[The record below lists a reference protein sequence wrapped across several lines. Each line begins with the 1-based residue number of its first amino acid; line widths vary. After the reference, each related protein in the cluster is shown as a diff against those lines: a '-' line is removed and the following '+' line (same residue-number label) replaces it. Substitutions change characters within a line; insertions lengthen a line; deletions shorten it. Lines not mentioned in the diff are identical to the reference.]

1 MEINDKI
8 FGFAYMMAFRD
19 ATMRNAFPRSRCAD
33 SENIKSIESNQL
45 DEVFHKKKKLIK
57 DYSESIVRDYID
69 DILSG
74 KNPDTLA
81 VIKSLCS
88 EENAEVITS
97 NGFTFG
103 NAQKLVNMT
112 AKYMFLSVYNDPKI
126 RKNYVSCHCPMDSVM
141 MVRIRENNRKYGL
154 GNIKWKYSWSRL
166 GIEDESVKE
175 YERFQEYIRKIA
187 EKEGILP
194 IEVDFLLWDD

>member
-1 MEINDKI
+1 MDMNDKV

-19 ATMRNAFPRSRCAD
+19 ATMRNAFPRRDGESDKTLQDRKT
-33 SENIKSIESNQL
+33 EIKKHSNQ
-45 DEVFHKKKKLIK
+45 
-57 DYSESIVRDYID
+57 IVHDYID
-69 DILSG
+69 AIMSG
-74 KNPDTLA
+74 QNTDSLDSPDPIET
-81 VIKSLCS
+81 IFQLCDQ
-88 EENAEVITS
+88 ENTD

-112 AKYMFLSVYNDPKI
+112 AKYMFLSVYNDPKK

-141 MVRIRENNRKYGL
+141 MDRIRENSEKYGL

-166 GIEDESVKE
+166 RIEDESVKE

-187 EKEGILP
+187 EEEGILP
-194 IEVDFLLWDD
+194 IEEDFLLWDE